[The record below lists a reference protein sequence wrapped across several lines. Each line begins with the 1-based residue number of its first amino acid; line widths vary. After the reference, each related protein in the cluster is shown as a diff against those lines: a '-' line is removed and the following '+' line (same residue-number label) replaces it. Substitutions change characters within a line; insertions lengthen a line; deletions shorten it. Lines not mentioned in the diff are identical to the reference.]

1 MAAGM
6 LLSAKEMGFACKG
19 VSLGALFSSV
29 STSGAVLY
37 AVMVLALGRVDCSS
51 GCAWHRLEAGISAAL
66 TCKDA
71 VP

>member
-1 MAAGM
+1 M
-6 LLSAKEMGFACKG
+6 LLGAKEMGFACRG
-19 VSLGALFSSV
+19 VSLGALFCGV

-37 AVMVLALGRVDCSS
+37 AVIVLALGRVDCSL

-66 TCKDA
+66 TCEDA